1 MVNGQQLPFTTDP
14 GGSGATTSGLTVS
27 TPQPLY
33 IKGDYNVQTATSAAG
48 AAAQT
53 TNTANTYPA
62 ALIGDAIT
70 ILSTNWQ
77 DGGSA
82 YLAAGL
88 LANRTKPSPT
98 TINAAA
104 LEGIVQSTNSNY
116 SGGVENFLRMEEDW
130 GGVVLQYNGS
140 IVVMFPSVY
149 ATGFW
154 PGTGTGPNVYNPPT
168 RHWAFDLNF
177 TDPKKLP
184 PLTPKVY
191 RMIRATW
198 RDF

>member
-1 MVNGQQLPFTTDP
+1 
-14 GGSGATTSGLTVS
+14 
-27 TPQPLY
+27 
-33 IKGDYNVQTATSAAG
+33 
-48 AAAQT
+48 
-53 TNTANTYPA
+53 
-62 ALIGDAIT
+62 
-70 ILSTNWQ
+70 
-77 DGGSA
+77 
-82 YLAAGL
+82 
-88 LANRTKPSPT
+88 
-98 TINAAA
+98 
-104 LEGIVQSTNSNY
+104 
-116 SGGVENFLRMEEDW
+116 MEEDW